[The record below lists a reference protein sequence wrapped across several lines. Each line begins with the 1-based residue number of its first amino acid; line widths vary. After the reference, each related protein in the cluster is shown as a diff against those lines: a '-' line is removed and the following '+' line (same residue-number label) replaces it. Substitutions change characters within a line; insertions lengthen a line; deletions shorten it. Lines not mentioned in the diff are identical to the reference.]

1 MFLIGMIPDASVT
14 VPKVVPMLDASE
26 GHCAHAVGVASNGG
40 LSIPSFVSQATFE
53 ISLMLHQGL

>member
-1 MFLIGMIPDASVT
+1 MIPDASAT

-40 LSIPSFVSQATFE
+40 RSIPSFVSQATFE
-53 ISLMLHQGL
+53 ISFLLHQGL